1 MTHCVFYSHT
11 HRSARDPP
19 RSVHPEVGTRKV
31 LEVLGLYSVRL
42 AWVSLASLC
51 GTLMSFSP
59 LLSNGLLNLAGT
71 CSNILEFQ
79 SRDASMGN
87 KGEYYLFCFI
97 NMHILLVLAKAIF
110 IFGQIMHL
118 RMALWWT
125 GHPSR
130 VSFLPVPQEAEVS
143 SCVPLILHRT
153 SSLENGWMD
162 LRIGSFDLPSTQNML
177 ATT

>member
-1 MTHCVFYSHT
+1 MACWTWP
-11 HRSARDPP
+11 AL
-19 RSVHPEVGTRKV
+19 V
-31 LEVLGLYSVRL
+31 LIFLNF
-42 AWVSLASLC
+42 SLWMLVWEIKE
-51 GTLMSFSP
+51 
-59 LLSNGLLNLAGT
+59 
-71 CSNILEFQ
+71 NI
-79 SRDASMGN
+79 
-87 KGEYYLFCFI
+87 YLFCFI

-162 LRIGSFDLPSTQNML
+162 GFKNRLFWLTKHPEHASNHL
-177 ATT
+177 ATTCQPSTMQHCARKLVLHDQESIAFSSENIKSHKHKL